1 MKTKLL
7 SLTLLAAGFAF
18 GQVAVGISIG
28 PPPAPRIFRTR
39 PTAPGPGF
47 EWIEGYWYPVANK
60 YRWHEGYWTR
70 APYVGA
76 RWIGPRYAE
85 GRFFEGRWDGDRGEV
100 GHNHG
105 WDRHRE
111 RDFRHEG
118 RERR

>member
-1 MKTKLL
+1 MKTRLL

-47 EWIEGYWYPVANK
+47 EWIEGYWYPIANK
-60 YRWHEGYWTR
+60 YRWHDGYWSR
-70 APYVGA
+70 APYEGA
-76 RWIGPRYAE
+76 RWFGPRYE
-85 GRFFEGRWDGDRGEV
+85 GGRFFEGRWDGDRGVV
-100 GHNHG
+100 GHDHG
-105 WDRHRE
+105 WDRNRE